1 MEARPGAC
9 KGKRIGGMTLT
20 KGDIAMIRK
29 TYNCTGHVSKKQQC
43 CLLDLQYSTTAQGM
57 YVKLN
62 CKH

>member
-43 CLLDLQYSTTAQGM
+43 CLLDLQY
-57 YVKLN
+57 N
-62 CKH
+62 CAANVLKFKF